1 MADAVIVTGGLGPTV
16 DDMTSRAVA
25 KATGRRLVLSE
36 EALAHVR
43 QVAGK
48 LGRGVHPLNEKQAL
62 IPASS
67 VLLPNPDG
75 TACGFHLILNG
86 CALFFLPG
94 VPAEM
99 GRMLEET
106 VIPRMEERQED
117 QQLQTRVL
125 KIFGLSEAE
134 VDGAL
139 QETLQPESGVT
150 TAFSV
155 CFPEVHLKLRA
166 EGKTRPAVDAALDA
180 ACARMREI
188 FKEYIFGEDH
198 DTMDSVVG
206 ELFRR
211 TGVPLS
217 LAESCTGG
225 LVAKRITDI
234 PGSSAYFI
242 EGAVTYGDKAKIR
255 ALGIPPRLLADQ
267 GAVSSATAMAMA
279 RGMRKHSGSDI
290 SLAITGIAGPAGGSK
305 EKPVGMVF
313 LALANRTGCQA
324 KGYRFSGS
332 RDEIRMLTA
341 FTAIDWL
348 RRYLMSL

>member
-1 MADAVIVTGGLGPTV
+1 
-16 DDMTSRAVA
+16 
-25 KATGRRLVLSE
+25 
-36 EALAHVR
+36 
-43 QVAGK
+43 
-48 LGRGVHPLNEKQAL
+48 
-62 IPASS
+62 
-67 VLLPNPDG
+67 
-75 TACGFHLILNG
+75 
-86 CALFFLPG
+86 
-94 VPAEM
+94 
-99 GRMLEET
+99 MLEET

-211 TGVPLS
+211 TGVTLS